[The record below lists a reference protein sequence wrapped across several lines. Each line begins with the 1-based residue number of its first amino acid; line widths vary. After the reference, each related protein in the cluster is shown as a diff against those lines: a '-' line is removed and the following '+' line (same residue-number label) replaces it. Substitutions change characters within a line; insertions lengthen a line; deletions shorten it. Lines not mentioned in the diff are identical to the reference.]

1 MAASREG
8 SIQLHLRPL
17 DGTSFTPIPGTE
29 DGRSPFWSPDSRS
42 IAFFTAGRLQRI
54 DVSGGPPRALC
65 DVDGLA
71 YGGSWSPR
79 GDILF
84 AIDSLRAAG
93 TTPGIRL
100 VRDTGGTP
108 AQVTTLDPSRGETG
122 HRSPQFLP
130 DGGSFVFTA
139 LGHRTEIRSGSL
151 QNRTTKLLVTDAML
165 PAFVPPGDSALPA
178 PGERAGRVVRS
189 PEAGGQRDR
198 ARHRKPGRWRLLGRR
213 PTRSPSHRRARCCE
227 SFNGCRATDGARPR
241 PVNPAPTAP
250 SPCRRAA
257 GAWPSNGVRS
267 QAPPVARTSGCSSSR
282 RACCRA

>member
-122 HRSPQFLP
+122 HQSPQFLP
-130 DGGSFVFTA
+130 DGESFIFTA

-165 PAFVPPGDSALPA
+165 PAFVPPGTLLFLRQESVLAVSFDPQRLEVNGTERVIVNQGVGGFSAA
-178 PGERAGRVVRS
+178 
-189 PEAGGQRDR
+189 DR
-198 ARHRKPGRWRLLGRR
+198 HDRLLTGGR
-213 PTRSPSHRRARCCE
+213 RCCE

-241 PVNPAPTAP
+241 
-250 SPCRRAA
+250 R
-257 GAWPSNGVRS
+257 
-267 QAPPVARTSGCSSSR
+267 
-282 RACCRA
+282 